1 MKTMIKI
8 VGFTLAIGC
17 WTFIAYLFTGIDIP
31 IPSSYISLMIITNAI
46 FAFFSIFVQRL
57 VIILYEVNVVE
68 EPKSI
73 GAFFFKYIAILTSG
87 VNYYIQNVL
96 NRLPFII
103 NKLASILF
111 FVFLVVIG
119 IGVMSIFN

>member
-1 MKTMIKI
+1 MIKI
-8 VGFTLAIGC
+8 IGFALAIGV

-31 IPSSYISLMIITNAI
+31 IPSSYISLMIVANAI
-46 FAFFSIFVQRL
+46 FALFSIFMQRL
-57 VIILYEVNVVE
+57 VIILYEVNVLE
-68 EPKSI
+68 EPESL
-73 GAFFFKYIAILTSG
+73 GGYFFKYIAILTSG
-87 VNYYIQNVL
+87 VNYYIQNVS

-119 IGVMSIFN
+119 IGVMNIFN